1 MKLNTLSRLT
11 ALLMALMMTVLSVA
25 VAETTGMDQTSD
37 DYDLLLAGGECSD
50 TNENCTVLTTLKG
63 YTPAERYDY
72 LCNLFNS
79 SEEGASRVAGVL
91 LHHYFLHYK
100 EGKDT
105 DLLCMCNML
114 DTPAEFD
121 VIPLYPYQD
130 SRHNI
135 DCPWCGAAEVVTGI
149 VPGATDAAGNVTSY
163 NLILLD
169 VDGNPV
175 TVAKSTM
182 LDGKYHYFQDITT
195 NLYVAYLHT
204 DESGAQWIIP
214 LESKY

>member
-1 MKLNTLSRLT
+1 MKLNNLSRLT
-11 ALLMALMMTVLSVA
+11 ALLLAIMMLTSVIATGEGLDFTDVDYNRALLEKILSLPTAQERSDTLMKYDADSIAALMWLYYDNDAYGYMDAYPEALCYCY
-25 VAETTGMDQTSD
+25 AEK
-37 DYDLLLAGGECSD
+37 
-50 TNENCTVLTTLKG
+50 ENT
-63 YTPAERYDY
+63 
-72 LCNLFNS
+72 
-79 SEEGASRVAGVL
+79 
-91 LHHYFLHYK
+91 
-100 EGKDT
+100 
-105 DLLCMCNML
+105 
-114 DTPAEFD
+114 
-121 VIPLYPYQD
+121 LYPYQD

-135 DCPWCGAAEVVTGI
+135 DCPWCDDAEVVTGI

-182 LDGKYHYFQDITT
+182 LDGKYHYFQDTTT